1 MRITAAVAMAAVGT
15 LAALGGE
22 TGPFRGGEN
31 TVEVY
36 IASGGAGVESRM
48 LAKIQASKMFA
59 QVGVELHWHRL
70 TGSVAPLNAVVID
83 IVEHAP
89 ASECAGALACA
100 KVYEG
105 VHIRVFYD
113 RLPQIGGKDFIP
125 LLLAHVFVHEITHIL
140 QGIDRHSD
148 SGIMKAHWEWKDY
161 DQMYRGTLR
170 FAPIDV
176 FLIQRALSGR
186 AMLAGNSAKPSS
198 EMQSDV
204 AFRRAEAAAR

>member
-1 MRITAAVAMAAVGT
+1 MKITAAVAMAAMGT
-15 LAALGGE
+15 LAAFGGE
-22 TGPFRGGEN
+22 VRPFRGADN

-36 IASGGAGVESRM
+36 IASGGAGIESRM
-48 LAKIQASKMFA
+48 LAKKQASKMFA
-59 QVGVELHWHRL
+59 QIGVEVHWHRL
-70 TGSVAPLNAVVID
+70 TGSAAPLNAVVID

-100 KVYEG
+100 RVYEG

-113 RLPQIGGKDFIP
+113 RLPQIGGKDFLP

-140 QGIDRHSD
+140 QGVDRHSD
-148 SGIMKAHWEWKDY
+148 SGIMKAHWEWNDY
-161 DQMYRGTLR
+161 DQMHRGTLR

-176 FLIQRALSGR
+176 YLIQEALRGRAL
-186 AMLAGNSAKPSS
+186 LAANAAKPSS

-204 AFRRAEAAAR
+204 AFRRAVAAAR